1 MSPQTHSRPRGTTL
15 IELTV
20 VISMLVSLI
29 SALFVSARY
38 YKEAADRAACV
49 TLLSQYQKTIRGYE
63 NLNSLSPGD
72 SLTEADLYGT
82 GKPFEREPTC
92 PLGNGKYKLL
102 GEIPIA
108 GVPFASCVDYDS
120 ANGTKDKSQAHT
132 ADNLASW

>member
-1 MSPQTHSRPRGTTL
+1 MSPQTHSHPRGTTL

-29 SALFVSARY
+29 SALFMSARY

-63 NLNSLSPGD
+63 NLNNLSAGD
-72 SLTEADLYGT
+72 SMPAADFYGE
-82 GKPFEREPTC
+82 GNPFETEPSC
-92 PLGNGKYKLL
+92 PLGNGKYKIL
-102 GEIPIA
+102 GEIPIV

-132 ADNLASW
+132 AENAANW